1 MCIDGLE
8 FEKMVLNLKRMFE
21 IQKEGFMIK
30 RSLNRLKGFKS
41 EKKPSQIWKDGFE
54 YDKNVSNLNKRLQI
68 WKECLKS
75 EKNVSNL
82 KRMSQ
87 IFNP

>member
-8 FEKMVLNLKRMFE
+8 FEKMVLNLKRLFQ

-41 EKKPSQIWKDGFE
+41 EKNPSQI
-54 YDKNVSNLNKRLQI
+54 
-68 WKECLKS
+68 
-75 EKNVSNL
+75 
-82 KRMSQ
+82 
-87 IFNP
+87 

>member
-1 MCIDGLE
+1 MCKDGLE
-8 FEKMVLNLKRMFE
+8 FEKMVLNLKRLFQ

-41 EKKPSQIWKDGFE
+41 EKNRLKSEKMVLNMIKMSLIWIKGF
-54 YDKNVSNLNKRLQI
+54 
-68 WKECLKS
+68 KS

-82 KRMSQ
+82 
-87 IFNP
+87 